1 MSREDQDPIKNTIA
15 QVDLSKHASEDPLD
29 LFDPKYQM
37 QLHVQ
42 RILDTNGELPA
53 AEYDNLYNHISERR
67 LEFIDGD
74 KKTKALVTRDLNAKA
89 EAVKEYKAFRQ
100 DLASA
105 FNTKQLMARWADGEQ
120 GQAVMSLLKD
130 EPRLVQKICP
140 ENLNCTDKDE
150 LGVVMPDFKT
160 KFAAAKRMR
169 DVDKLYGSPNLTDKD
184 KAELDKSMEKLNT
197 VVESDGQRWV
207 SISNLKK
214 LIRLKDNTSKDVLTT
229 MGNNWLAQSAKVNPM
244 DNLIFNQEAAERQ
257 IRAGVIKKSTNR
269 QSLAYDE
276 MIPGRIFYDD
286 IIEKI
291 MKTTPWKNRKDAT
304 TIADSIINDARWKNQ
319 FEDELTTYYTG
330 YLKNQWMMGE
340 KNRPR
345 PKGVKTQSEVVAQHE
360 KQNRITIDEKNK
372 YVPGS
377 L

>member
-1 MSREDQDPIKNTIA
+1 MSIESQDPVENTIG
-15 QVDLSKHASEDPLD
+15 QINLSKHASEDPLD

-37 QLHVQ
+37 ELHVA
-42 RILDTNGELPA
+42 RTLDTNGELPA
-53 AEYDNLYNHISERR
+53 SEYDNLYNHINERR

-105 FNTKQLMARWADGEQ
+105 FSTKQLMARWADGQQ

-140 ENLNCTDKDE
+140 ENINCTEKDE
-150 LGVVMPDFKT
+150 LGVVMPDFKV
-160 KFAAAKRMR
+160 KNAAEKRMQE
-169 DVDKLYGSPNLTDKD
+169 VGKLYGHPNMNKD
-184 KAELDKSMEKLNT
+184 GEKELNKTMEKLNT
-197 VVESDGQRWV
+197 IVESDGQRWV

-214 LIRLKDNTSKDVLTT
+214 MIRLKDNTSKDVLTT

-244 DNLIFNQEAAERQ
+244 DNLFFNQEAAERHV
-257 IRAGVIKKSTNR
+257 RAGVIKKSTNK

-276 MIPGRIFYDD
+276 MIPGRIFYED
-286 IIEKI
+286 IQEKI
-291 MKTTPWKNRKDAT
+291 MKTTPYKDPEDAKK
-304 TIADSIINDARWKNQ
+304 IADSIINDPRWKDK

-345 PKGVKTQSEVVAQHE
+345 PTMPKQKDVVASHE
-360 KQNRITIDEKNK
+360 RKGRMRIDHKNK

>member
-1 MSREDQDPIKNTIA
+1 MSRENQDPVENTIG
-15 QVDLSKHASEDPLD
+15 QLDLSKHASEDPLD

-37 QLHVQ
+37 QLHVA
-42 RILDTNGELPA
+42 RTLDTDGELPA
-53 AEYDNLYNHISERR
+53 AEYDNLFNHINERR

-74 KKTKALVTRDLNAKA
+74 KKAKALVTRDLNAKA
-89 EAVKEYKAFRQ
+89 ESVKEYKAFRQ
-100 DLASA
+100 DLAAA
-105 FNTKQLMARWADGEQ
+105 FNTKQLMARWADGQQ

-130 EPRLVQKICP
+130 EPRLVQKTCP
-140 ENLNCTDKDE
+140 DNLNCTEKDQ
-150 LGVVMPDFKT
+150 LGIVMPDFKT
-160 KFAAAKRMR
+160 KLAAEKRMQEMG
-169 DVDKLYGSPNLTDKD
+169 KMYGTKGMDKD
-184 KAELDKSMEKLNT
+184 SEKELNKAMEKLNT

-214 LIRLKDNTSKDVLTT
+214 MIRLRDNTSKDLLNT
-229 MGNNWLAQSAKVNPM
+229 MGNNWLAQSAKTNPM
-244 DNLIFNQEAAERQ
+244 DNLTFNQEAAERSV
-257 IRAGVIKKSTNR
+257 RAGVIKKSKNR

-286 IIEKI
+286 IQEKI
-291 MKTTPWKNRKDAT
+291 MKTTPYNKPEDAKK
-304 TIADSIINDARWKNQ
+304 IADSIINDPRWKDK

-330 YLKNQWMMGE
+330 YLKNQWTMGE

-345 PKGVKTQSEVVAQHE
+345 PNMPKQKEIVKSHEEKGRM
-360 KQNRITIDEKNK
+360 RIDAKNK

>member
-1 MSREDQDPIKNTIA
+1 
-15 QVDLSKHASEDPLD
+15 
-29 LFDPKYQM
+29 
-37 QLHVQ
+37 
-42 RILDTNGELPA
+42 
-53 AEYDNLYNHISERR
+53 
-67 LEFIDGD
+67 
-74 KKTKALVTRDLNAKA
+74 
-89 EAVKEYKAFRQ
+89 
-100 DLASA
+100 
-105 FNTKQLMARWADGEQ
+105 
-120 GQAVMSLLKD
+120 
-130 EPRLVQKICP
+130 
-140 ENLNCTDKDE
+140 
-150 LGVVMPDFKT
+150 
-160 KFAAAKRMR
+160 
-169 DVDKLYGSPNLTDKD
+169 
-184 KAELDKSMEKLNT
+184 
-197 VVESDGQRWV
+197 
-207 SISNLKK
+207 
-214 LIRLKDNTSKDVLTT
+214 

-244 DNLIFNQEAAERQ
+244 DNLVFNQDAAERQ